1 MLLFLGRRILLAI
14 PTLLIIS
21 IVSFLIIQLPPGD
34 FVTVTVAQARESGSF
49 LDEEEDVAMRKRYGI
64 DQPVYV
70 QYLKWLRNLVQGNLG
85 VSFMWTKPIGRLV
98 VERLPWT
105 LLLSSVSLVFVYLV
119 AIPIGVLAAT
129 HQYSVSDYVATFVG
143 FVGLAIPN
151 FLFALL
157 FLWLFFL
164 VSGRAVVGLFS
175 QEYLSAAWSFAK
187 FIDLL
192 KHLIIPVV
200 VIGTAGTAGLIR
212 VMRANLLDELKKQY
226 VIVARAKG
234 LAERRLLFRYPVRIA
249 VNPILSTIGWTL
261 PGLVNGELLTAL
273 VLGLPTLAPIFLQSL
288 LTQDMYLAGSIVFIL
303 STLTVIGTIISDLL
317 LAWSD
322 PRIRESAL

>member
-1 MLLFLGRRILLAI
+1 
-14 PTLLIIS
+14 
-21 IVSFLIIQLPPGD
+21 
-34 FVTVTVAQARESGSF
+34 
-49 LDEEEDVAMRKRYGI
+49 
-64 DQPVYV
+64 
-70 QYLKWLRNLVQGNLG
+70 
-85 VSFMWTKPIGRLV
+85 
-98 VERLPWT
+98 
-105 LLLSSVSLVFVYLV
+105 LVFVYLV

-129 HQYSVSDYVATFVG
+129 HQYSVSDYLATFVG

-164 VSGRAVVGLFS
+164 ASGKAVVGLFS
-175 QEYLSAAWSFAK
+175 QEYLSADWSFGK